1 MNIGGLYTYRH
12 SRRLHRTKEL
22 NEWFAEF
29 DEDTP
34 LVLLEVYNLPASFS
48 EVRVIKAYKVLTST
62 GIIGWMI
69 GAKEYFHELS

>member
-22 NEWFAEF
+22 NEWFAEI

-34 LVLLEVYNLPASFS
+34 LVLLEVYYLSASFS
-48 EVRVIKAYKVLTST
+48 GVIRAYKVLTAT
-62 GIIGWMI
+62 GIIGWI
-69 GAKEYFHELS
+69 SGDKEYFHELS

>member
-1 MNIGGLYTYRH
+1 MKIGGLYTYRH
-12 SRRLHRTKEL
+12 SRRLHRTREL

-48 EVRVIKAYKVLTST
+48 GVIRAYKVLTST
-62 GIIGWMI
+62 GIIGWI
-69 GAKEYFHELS
+69 SGDKEYFHELS